1 MKFLLL
7 FCFLCSLAAGGVD
20 FLRLKPDFSRSDW
33 RELLIPS
40 GAGEPSVRGNALEL
54 PPGSLLATQ
63 RFPLVKGEIKIKAG
77 VLPCRQ
83 QARRAA
89 GGGRGLRSGL
99 PRSGEQ

>member
-77 VLPCRQ
+77 V
-83 QARRAA
+83 
-89 GGGRGLRSGL
+89 SGAVKL
-99 PRSGEQ
+99 KLAF